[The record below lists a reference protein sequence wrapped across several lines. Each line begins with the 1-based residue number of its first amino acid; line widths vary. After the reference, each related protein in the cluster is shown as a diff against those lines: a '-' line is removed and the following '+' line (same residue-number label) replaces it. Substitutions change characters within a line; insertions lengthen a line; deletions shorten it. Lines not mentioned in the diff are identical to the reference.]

1 MSNFWIKN
9 YIEYKSIGDRNKT
22 LSVEECL
29 NKIRSYLKDI
39 ISNLKKSDKQKT
51 QSTIGNNFLS
61 FIDNSE
67 ECVIHL
73 KTDNVEIIIND
84 EADKIKVIIKFFHAR
99 KNRYENDLESM
110 KGSDF
115 VFDYVYLL
123 YYKCHKINLKGIGSY
138 INSPDWIRHKKAT
151 IIPINKKITNVFSTL

>member
-84 EADKIKVIIKFFHAR
+84 EADKI
-99 KNRYENDLESM
+99 
-110 KGSDF
+110 
-115 VFDYVYLL
+115 
-123 YYKCHKINLKGIGSY
+123 
-138 INSPDWIRHKKAT
+138 
-151 IIPINKKITNVFSTL
+151 TL